1 MEDGIIGGAD
11 DGDVVGGGLNTLK
24 TMMMATNILAGEV
37 GLLGQ
42 TDFPAVPAE
51 TLKWTLVAAVSLCG
65 VVAGAVGFVRSLR
78 EPKLKVADEPPV
90 RVRAAARL
98 FNHDLA
104 EERHQ
109 EHERRLR
116 GLEEWRTALT
126 EKLERD
132 KAEIIGAGAAR
143 AEGLHR
149 QMAADRQALD
159 ERVEQHRRELSDKLD
174 GLPGRVIA
182 ILKATRA
189 I

>member
-1 MEDGIIGGAD
+1 MAGAD
-11 DGDVVGGGLNTLK
+11 DDVERGRKVEHLIN
-24 TMMMATNILAGEV
+24 MMMATKFLAGAT

-51 TLKWTLVAAVSLCG
+51 TLKWTLIVAVSLGG
-65 VVAGAVGFVRSLR
+65 VAAGAVGFVRSLR
-78 EPKLKVADEPPV
+78 EPKVKVADEPPV
-90 RVRAAARL
+90 RVRAAAKL

-132 KAEIIGAGAAR
+132 KAEIISAGAER
-143 AEGLHR
+143 AERLHQ

-159 ERVEQHRRELSDKLD
+159 ERVEQHRRELGDKLD